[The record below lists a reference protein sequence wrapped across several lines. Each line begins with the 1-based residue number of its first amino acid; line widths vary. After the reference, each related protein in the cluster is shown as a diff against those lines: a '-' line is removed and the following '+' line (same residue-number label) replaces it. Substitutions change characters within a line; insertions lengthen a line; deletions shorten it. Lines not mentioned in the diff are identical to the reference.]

1 MLGMNSTMYFPHQPH
16 VRSASVDRPVS
27 AFVDAHAL
35 TRKALERW
43 ENEGGRIPELA
54 RAPRRQER
62 ARREGAKF

>member
-1 MLGMNSTMYFPHQPH
+1 MS
-16 VRSASVDRPVS
+16 VERSAS

-54 RAPRRQER
+54 GAERRQEP
-62 ARREGAKF
+62 ARREDAMF